1 MFVHISNYT
10 IISYYF
16 YAPEIE
22 EWGGGVRIVFV
33 MFVIL

>member
-22 EWGGGVRIVFV
+22 EWGGVRIVFV

>member
-22 EWGGGVRIVFV
+22 EWGVRFVFV